1 MSFLRRRS
9 RVGKFRFGLQ
19 ALLDER
25 VREEQRAHAL
35 FLLAE
40 SEHERVRRE
49 AREID
54 EALLACDPSAF
65 VVTDVLEQTSFVRR
79 RDVEE
84 KYRARERARI
94 VFERERLARMQLTI
108 VRERAYGAFLEEEE
122 RDEAR
127 ELDEANG
134 VLYLIRDRCS

>member
-1 MSFLRRRS
+1 
-9 RVGKFRFGLQ
+9 VGKFRFGLQ